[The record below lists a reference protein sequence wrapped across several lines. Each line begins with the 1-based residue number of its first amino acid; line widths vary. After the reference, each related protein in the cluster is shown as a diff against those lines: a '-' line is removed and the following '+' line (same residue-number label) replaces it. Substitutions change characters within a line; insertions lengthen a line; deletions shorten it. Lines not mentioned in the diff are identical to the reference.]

1 MRPRITCSP
10 IVLTVKV
17 LYAYPGLPTEEQG
30 RRGRAEML
38 GISFREYEQR
48 IREQFD
54 AMFARAG
61 FDASRDIAAI
71 ILNRW
76 GHAYLSAQPGFFFG
90 KDGKPGPGEVL
101 RSTPFDRISFAN
113 SDLAGI
119 MDHRTSILEA
129 HRAVGQALERIRV

>member
-1 MRPRITCSP
+1 MPVAFKTKSESAAMNGDESP
-10 IVLTVKV
+10 T
-17 LYAYPGLPTEEQG
+17 
-30 RRGRAEML
+30 
-38 GISFREYEQR
+38 
-48 IREQFD
+48 
-54 AMFARAG
+54 AG
-61 FDASRDIAAI
+61 I

-90 KDGKPGPGEVL
+90 QNGKPGPGEAL

-129 HRAVGQALERIRV
+129 HRAVRQALERIRA